1 MLAAYVSFLL
11 LLMLHA
17 THTCSEDALHSSD
30 QTISSKFTHNT
41 TNSLKTFTNNG
52 KIGIAFP
59 DGVPCLMAQLEARL
73 VIRQLGTVKKIS
85 DDTESI
91 LYIPSHHTVFGK
103 CATNVNDK
111 SELTIVWATDDGG
124 KYELSHSFAAE
135 KVESSIKSTWKW
147 TWKLKNATLAYFPP
161 IEKEGKMVTCYMTNK
176 SQIWAPLKQSFLCKH
191 ALNITLINNPA
202 EQPCDVIVQYKANM
216 QILAYNLDKSNDF
229 GNTYLCDRSKEI
241 GILTRLKSSSTV
253 SCGFVLGACAVA
265 TIIGHSVKRHWSFV
279 QQPYFNLE

>member
-1 MLAAYVSFLL
+1 MLAAYFSFLL
-11 LLMLHA
+11 LLTLLA

-30 QTISSKFTHNT
+30 QTISSKSTHNT
-41 TNSLKTFTNNG
+41 TNSLKTFMNNG

-73 VIRQLGTVKKIS
+73 VIRQLGKKREY

-103 CATNVNDK
+103 CAANVNDK

-161 IEKEGKMVTCYMTNK
+161 IEKEGEMVTCYMTNK

>member
-1 MLAAYVSFLL
+1 LCCDEVGGKVEMEINENVRMHRTYANA
-11 LLMLHA
+11 
-17 THTCSEDALHSSD
+17 E
-30 QTISSKFTHNT
+30 ISSKSTHNT
-41 TNSLKTFTNNG
+41 TNSLKTFANNG

-73 VIRQLGTVKKIS
+73 VIRQLGTV
-85 DDTESI
+85 
-91 LYIPSHHTVFGK
+91 
-103 CATNVNDK
+103 
-111 SELTIVWATDDGG
+111 
-124 KYELSHSFAAE
+124 E

>member
-1 MLAAYVSFLL
+1 MLAAYASFLL

-30 QTISSKFTHNT
+30 QTISSKSTHNT